1 VRALAHSR
9 ESLVRTLHRPSSG
22 ATGWLGT
29 TAGVTDDGQFVNLV
43 RFESED
49 AARRKSNRPEQD
61 QWWAETSRLFDG
73 EVTFRE
79 STEVD
84 LDIQGDPDRAGFV
97 QIISG
102 RSSDPARA
110 RELMAQ
116 NPEQWAAHRPDIL
129 GSVGIGHDGGEYTA
143 VLYFSS
149 EEEAREGERREV
161 PAELKEQM
169 DEMGKLESGEPTFLD
184 IRQPWLYSPR

>member
-1 VRALAHSR
+1 
-9 ESLVRTLHRPSSG
+9 
-22 ATGWLGT
+22 
-29 TAGVTDDGQFVNLV
+29 VTDDGQFVNLV

-97 QIISG
+97 QIIEG
-102 RSSDPARA
+102 RTHDPARA

-116 NPEQWAAHRPDIL
+116 NPEQWAAFRSDIL
-129 GSVGIGHDGGEYTA
+129 AAWASGTTAGSTRWC
-143 VLYFSS
+143 STS
-149 EEEAREGERREV
+149 PPRKRRARGNAGTCRR
-161 PAELKEQM
+161 
-169 DEMGKLESGEPTFLD
+169 S
-184 IRQPWLYSPR
+184 